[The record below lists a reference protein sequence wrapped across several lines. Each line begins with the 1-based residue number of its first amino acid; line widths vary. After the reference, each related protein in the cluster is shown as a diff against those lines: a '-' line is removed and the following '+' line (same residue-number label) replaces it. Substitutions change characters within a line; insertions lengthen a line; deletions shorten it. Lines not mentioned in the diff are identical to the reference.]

1 MIKVTFEE
9 GIDNITS
16 EVGLFQWDTG
26 QPFEIHG
33 VTDLEVAPKV
43 HFATKM
49 TDTAYVV
56 QGELTNGVISC
67 IIPDIVVTHGFPVLA
82 FIYYEQGLDK
92 KTIRT
97 ITIPVTK
104 RAKPNGWV
112 ETKPSDIQYVRNFL
126 EMLRNDFEDFEDEY
140 YTFKTYVNGLFT
152 SYNVPKIR
160 EDLDAVTDR
169 VNNMQVGM
177 QNKTIVFNDDGSIVE
192 TTVDSTTTTVFH
204 DDGHITETIVKD
216 GTTVVRNTYFDED
229 GTIREVIS

>member
-16 EVGLFQWDTG
+16 ETGLFQWDTG

-33 VTDLEVAPKV
+33 VTGLEVTPKV
-43 HFATKM
+43 HFATKVS
-49 TDTAYVV
+49 DTAVVV
-56 QGELTNGVISC
+56 QSELTDGVISC
-67 IIPDIVVTHGFPVLA
+67 IIPDIVLSHGFPILA
-82 FIYYEQGLDK
+82 YIYYEQALDK
-92 KTIRT
+92 KTIRSV
-97 ITIPVTK
+97 TIPVTK

-112 ETKPSDIQYVRNFL
+112 ETTPSDIQYVRNFL

-160 EDLDAVTDR
+160 EDLDDLTDR
-169 VNNMQVGM
+169 VNGMDVGY
-177 QNKTIVFNDDGSIVE
+177 QNKTVKFNADGSIVE
-192 TTVDSTTTTVFH
+192 TTVDSTTTYVFH
-204 DDGHITETIVKD
+204 SDGHITETIVKN
-216 GTTVVRNTYFDED
+216 GVTVVRNTYFDAD

>member
-16 EVGLFQWDTG
+16 EVGLYQWDTG
-26 QPFEIHG
+26 QPLEIHG
-33 VTDLEVAPKV
+33 VTDVEVAPKV
-43 HFATKM
+43 HFATKVS
-49 TDTAYVV
+49 DVAYVV
-56 QGELTNGVISC
+56 QSELTDDVIRC

-97 ITIPVTK
+97 ATIPVTK

-112 ETKPSDIQYVRNFL
+112 ETTPSDIQYVKNFL
-126 EMLRNDFEDFEDEY
+126 EMLRADFEDFEDEY

-169 VNNMQVGM
+169 VNGMETGM
-177 QNKTIVFNDDGSIVE
+177 QNKTTVFNEDGSIVE
-192 TTVDSTTTTVFH
+192 TTVDGTTTTVFH
-204 DDGHITETIVKD
+204 DDGHITETIVK
-216 GTTVVRNTYFDED
+216 GNTTVVRSTYFDAD
-229 GTIREVIS
+229 GTIREVIT

>member
-16 EVGLFQWDTG
+16 ETGLFQWDTG

-33 VTDLEVAPKV
+33 VTGIEFAPKV
-43 HFATKM
+43 HFATKVS
-49 TDTAYVV
+49 DTAYVV
-56 QGELTNGVISC
+56 QSELTDGVIRC
-67 IIPDIVVTHGFPVLA
+67 IIPDIVVTHGFPILA
-82 FIYYEQGLDK
+82 FIYYENVLDK

-104 RAKPNGWV
+104 RAKPNNWV
-112 ETKPSDIQYVRNFL
+112 ETKPTEIIETNNFL
-126 EMLRNDFEDFEDEY
+126 KRMENELGELSEEY

-169 VNNMQVGM
+169 VNNMQVGL
-177 QNKTIVFNDDGSIVE
+177 QNKTTVFNTDGSIVE
-192 TTVDSTTTTVFH
+192 TTVDGVTTTVFH
-204 DDGHITETIVKD
+204 ADGHITETIVKGD
-216 GTTVVRNTYFDED
+216 TTVVRSTYFDAD
-229 GTIREVIS
+229 GTIREVIT